1 MSKKLV
7 SLFLALLM
15 AFSMAAATA
24 EGSVTVTDMF
34 GREITITD
42 PVTRV
47 ITMEPAD
54 CEIVCALGAE
64 ELLVGRGE
72 YCDYPPSVS
81 ALPALQSGSLT
92 NIEQVLALEPQL
104 VIMSG
109 MDHPK
114 EQVEQ
119 LEQSGVQVICT
130 YAASIEE
137 TYGAIRL
144 IGAAIGRPAEAE
156 ALVAQMQQTF
166 ADLAGK
172 CAPSGKTV
180 YFEGMPLEWGLWSA
194 GRGTFM
200 HELAEICGLKNAFD
214 DVEGWQPISQ
224 EQVIA
229 RSPDYIVLVTGMG
242 DTAVDEVMNRPGWE
256 DVAAICSGA
265 VFNAD
270 SYAMTRPSPRLMKA
284 ALDLYNFLN
293 SVGE

>member
-34 GREITITD
+34 DREITITG

-54 CEIVCALGAE
+54 CEIVCALGGE
-64 ELLVGRGE
+64 ELLVGRGM
-72 YCDYPPSVS
+72 YCDYPESVME
-81 ALPALQSGSLT
+81 LPALQSGSQT
-92 NIEQVLALEPQL
+92 NIEALLALEPQV

-109 MDHPK
+109 MDHPR

-119 LEQSGVQVICT
+119 LERSGVQVVCT

-137 TYGAIRL
+137 TYEAIRL
-144 IGAAIGRPAEAE
+144 IGKVIGKADEAD

-166 ADLAGK
+166 ADLAAK
-172 CAPSGKTV
+172 SSQTGKTV
-180 YFEGMPLEWGLWSA
+180 YFEVMPLEWGLWSA

-200 HELAEICGLKNAFD
+200 DELAQICGLTNAFA
-214 DVEGWQPISQ
+214 DVEGWQAISQ

-242 DTAVDEVMNRPGWE
+242 ESAVDEVMSRVGWE
-256 DVAAICSGA
+256 DVTAIRNGA

-270 SYAMTRPSPRLMKA
+270 SYAMTRPAPRLMQA
-284 ALDLYNFLN
+284 ALDLFNFIN
-293 SVGE
+293 GVAE